1 MLIRYTIKKTTIELT
16 IITEYALLLRSIS
29 FSFYR
34 NILKN
39 ITVSQII
46 LINSIKIYGDI
57 SSTAY
62 FFEHKGIISAI
73 DNVIPIDKTAFG
85 KLEHFFTTIG
95 IKIAPEIK
103 RAIRP
108 N

>member
-29 FSFYR
+29 FSFFR
-34 NILKN
+34 NILK
-39 ITVSQII
+39 
-46 LINSIKIYGDI
+46 NSIKIYGDI

-73 DNVIPIDKTAFG
+73 DNIIPIDKTAFG